1 MDQEHIKR
9 GRGARVRVCNP
20 LTFETRQNLPSVLK
34 IGTPYF
40 HLIVVYFLHYV
51 AIKVKKKK
59 KKIVTHA
66 GNTKHISGVL
76 FLVQFN
82 HFAQTTLL
90 YITHSHSS
98 CSFLCALAGIYDL
111 TPGAEP

>member
-1 MDQEHIKR
+1 MDQEHKKR
-9 GRGARVRVCNP
+9 GGGGARVRVCNP
-20 LTFETRQNLPSVLK
+20 LKFETRQKLPSVLK
-34 IGTPYF
+34 IVTPYF

-59 KKIVTHA
+59 IVTHA

-76 FLVQFN
+76 FLVQLN
-82 HFAQTTLL
+82 HFAQITLL
-90 YITHSHSS
+90 YITHSYSS